1 MGQTTNKQF
10 PYPDGTSN
18 PNIPGDFQ
26 ALAQAIDTN
35 FNLDGLV
42 GVALTNPVT
51 ANQILK
57 FDGTNWVNSTG
68 GTGTV
73 TAVSV
78 ASANGFTGT
87 VANSTSTPAITLT
100 TSASGILK
108 GSSGSLAAA
117 TSADVTSLIGTTTL
131 GSTTLT
137 LGGTTTTIAGLT
149 LNTPTLTLSTTTST
163 TSGRIAWDA
172 TNDKILIGDGTAT
185 LAEFASSTLIQVAKT
200 ANYTP
205 AVSDLS
211 DKDKLIEFSSATGVT
226 FTVPTNANNPYPI
239 GTQIN
244 ILQTNTGQVT
254 VAGAAGVTVNGT
266 PGLKLRAQWSSAT
279 LIKRATNTWVL
290 VGDLSA

>member
-1 MGQTTNKQF
+1 MKQV
-10 PYPDGTSN
+10 
-18 PNIPGDFQ
+18 
-26 ALAQAIDTN
+26 
-35 FNLDGLV
+35 FNE
-42 GVALTNPVT
+42 
-51 ANQILK
+51 
-57 FDGTNWVNSTG
+57 S
-68 GTGTV
+68 
-73 TAVSV
+73 
-78 ASANGFTGT
+78 
-87 VANSTSTPAITLT
+87 
-100 TSASGILK
+100 
-108 GSSGSLAAA
+108 
-117 TSADVTSLIGTTTL
+117 
-131 GSTTLT
+131 
-137 LGGTTTTIAGLT
+137 
-149 LNTPTLTLSTTTST
+149 LSTTTST

-266 PGLKLRAQWSSAT
+266 PGLKLRAQWSPELAQDVSAFHNIDAEAELTALLSEQVAAEIDREILRDLRKGAAWNLRWDYNGWRRVQGLTTSYTQKDWNQT
-279 LIKRATNTWVL
+279 LITAINQ
-290 VGDLSA
+290 LSAQIHKSTLRGGANWIVVSSEVSAIFDDLEYFHVSNASPEQDQYNMGIERVGTLAGRYPILS